1 MYNLSSYH
9 AALDAAKD
17 AQAQQIC
24 RFVHGFTTGVAARLH
39 RQRDAGAGHATLG
52 APQPAAVPSSSSK
65 LVAAQP
71 PPSAAVEQ
79 RISGCFRESSPSFS

>member
-1 MYNLSSYH
+1 MYNISNYH

-17 AQAQQIC
+17 AQALQIC

-39 RQRDAGAGHATLG
+39 RQRDGGAGHAALL
-52 APQPAAVPSSSSK
+52 ASEPAAVPSSSSK
-65 LVAAQP
+65 LIASQP